1 MSKPPGMAEWLLRRL
16 VGGRDAD
23 AVAGDLHETF
33 EARGGSR
40 LWYWGQVLSCLAV
53 RLSLYRRAFPGIGTD
68 FSRALRRIRHNPG
81 YAITAMLCLA
91 LALGVNATLFSFLD
105 GLYFRKLPVPEADRM
120 VQIGRNDLAFCTPED
135 YYRFRDE
142 LRSVQAVSAVLYFDS
157 LEIGRSGFDAN
168 IEQVSANYPQVLRVG
183 TTLGTWFEPQMQ
195 VGAERSVVISYRLWK
210 TRFGGDPNILG
221 KSITLFLSRMRIAGV
236 APREFTGTTPP
247 FLVDVWV
254 PEYRPGYA
262 RFTKLIGRM
271 TPGSSIANVTEEMRV
286 IAARLRAADPRN
298 EILAAPVTVRPHV
311 GFVSDSRRSNF
322 LPILVLLCSVAGI
335 VLLIACVNVANLLLS
350 RAAVR
355 QREMAIRQSLGASRA
370 RLFRETFAEG
380 LVLAAGGLLLGVL
393 FGYATGRAVEIA
405 LPSVPNVLYQGLR
418 LGIDWR
424 VALLMASAGTLC
436 AILFSLPPA
445 LANSR
450 RNLSPAMKGGD
461 IRHSRQREF
470 YSIAQVAGSLVLL
483 IATGLLLRALNHVQ
497 HIDPGFA
504 TDHRLFVQLRA
515 RGTVYTPQ
523 AAAALYSR
531 LLQQAREL
539 PGVQDATLAWEVFP
553 SSGFWC
559 AGPSHED
566 GKEVRTNTVD
576 PNYFEMMG
584 IPIVRGR
591 GFSLTDSTDTT
602 HAIVNQTMAR
612 RFWPNED
619 AVGKTVWIGGCPG
632 GVAKPA
638 TVIGVARDAKY
649 NSMDEQPQPLF
660 YVSRRDDP
668 QNPFYALLIRTA
680 GEPRQWTQ
688 PLVDLVRRNGGDL
701 RIYDSG
707 TLGDAVTRSLW
718 EAKWQASLLAALGLL
733 AIVLAAI
740 GVYGVVACS
749 VSQRTREIGVRMA
762 LGALPLDVQWMVLA
776 HGLRLTA
783 IGIAAGLLLSAAT
796 VRLLRGFLY
805 GLSPFDPVAFAAAS
819 LAWIAIAML
828 ASWYPARRATR
839 VDPMTAL
846 NYD

>member
-1 MSKPPGMAEWLLRRL
+1 MSEPPKIAEWLLRRL

-33 EARGGSR
+33 EARGGGR

-53 RLSLYRRAFPGIGTD
+53 RFSLYRRALPGIGTD

-81 YAITAMLCLA
+81 YASTAMLCLA

-105 GLYFRKLPVPEADRM
+105 GLYFRKLPVPEADRV
-120 VQIGRNDLAFCTPED
+120 VQIGRADLAFSPEE
-135 YYRFRDE
+135 YLRFRDE
-142 LRSVQAVSAVLYFDS
+142 LRSVQATSAFLYFES
-157 LEIGRSGFDAN
+157 IETGRMGFDVN

-183 TTLGTWFEPQMQ
+183 TAIGTWFAPEANP
-195 VGAERSVVISYRLWK
+195 AEERSVVISYRLWK
-210 TRFGGDPNILG
+210 TRFGGDRDVLG
-221 KSITLFLSRMRIAGV
+221 KSVTVFMSHMRIAGV
-236 APREFTGTTPP
+236 APPEFTGTTPP

-254 PEYRPGYA
+254 PDYRPAYA
-262 RFTKLIGRM
+262 RYRKLIGRM
-271 TPGSSIANVTEEMRV
+271 MPGTTIANVSEEIRV
-286 IAARLRAADPRN
+286 ITARLRADDPRN
-298 EILAAPVTVRPHV
+298 EVLAAPVTVRPHV
-311 GFVSDSRRSNF
+311 GFVTDSRRSNF
-322 LPILVLLCSVAGI
+322 LPILILLCAVAGI

-380 LVLAAGGLLLGVL
+380 LLLAAGGLLLGVL
-393 FGYATGRAVEIA
+393 FGYATGRAIEIA
-405 LPSVPNVLYQGLR
+405 LPSVPNALYQGLR

-424 VALLMASAGTLC
+424 VAALLGAAGTLC

-445 LANSR
+445 FANSR

-470 YSIAQVAGSLVLL
+470 YSIAQVAGSLALL
-483 IATGLLLRALNHVQ
+483 IAAGLLLRALDHVQ

-504 TDHRLFVQLRA
+504 TDHRLYVQLRA
-515 RGTVYTPQ
+515 RGTGYTPQ
-523 AAAALYSR
+523 AATALYSR

-539 PGVQDATLAWEVFP
+539 PGVQDATLAWKIFP
-553 SSGFWC
+553 GAGFWC
-559 AGPSHED
+559 AGPSRD
-566 GKEVRTNTVD
+566 GGKEARSNTVE

-591 GFSLTDSTDTT
+591 DFSLTDSTDTT

-632 GVAKPA
+632 GAAKPA

-649 NSMDEQPQPLF
+649 DSMDEQPQLLF

-688 PLVDLVRRNGGDL
+688 PLVDLVRRSGGDL
-701 RIYDSG
+701 RIYDAG
-707 TLGDAVTRSLW
+707 TIGDAVARSLW

-776 HGLRLTA
+776 HGLRITA
-783 IGIAAGLLLSAAT
+783 IGVAAGLLLSAAA